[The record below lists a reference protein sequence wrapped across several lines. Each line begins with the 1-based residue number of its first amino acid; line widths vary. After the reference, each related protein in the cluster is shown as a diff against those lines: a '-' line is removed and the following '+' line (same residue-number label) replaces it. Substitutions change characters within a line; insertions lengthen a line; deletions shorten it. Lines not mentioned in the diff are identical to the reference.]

1 MKNKILLVVMLLL
14 TFFGLAFSG
23 LSSVEVKAT
32 TDTVSYDI
40 NAINVPRNVI
50 SSFPVTYK
58 SVHGN
63 TITWAVDEGQNIISY
78 DEEAHWMVINRPESG
93 TNSVVFISVTV
104 TDGVN
109 TQTKGFEIIV
119 PAGKTAAPKYTIT
132 YTNGNDVTTDTYKL
146 GDPTKVL
153 QAPSAREGYTFDGW
167 YEGETKVE
175 KILVGSARNYNL
187 EARWIKNERCS
198 EILNWKT

>member
-63 TITWAVDEGQNIISY
+63 TITWTVQEEQNIIAY
-78 DEEAHWMVINRPESG
+78 DEEAHWMVVNRPESG

-104 TDGVN
+104 TDGEN
-109 TQTKGFEIIV
+109 PQTKEFEI
-119 PAGKTAAPKYTIT
+119 KK
-132 YTNGNDVTTDTYKL
+132 
-146 GDPTKVL
+146 
-153 QAPSAREGYTFDGW
+153 
-167 YEGETKVE
+167 
-175 KILVGSARNYNL
+175 
-187 EARWIKNERCS
+187 
-198 EILNWKT
+198 